1 MKKNN
6 DLKKGALYVVATPIG
21 NLEDISM
28 RALRVMKEA
37 DIIVAEDTRH
47 TKVMLNA
54 FQISTPLMSL
64 HEHNEKEKSAFII
77 EKMNTGKD
85 IVYVTDAG
93 TPCISDPGCFL
104 ISRAHDENIKVIP
117 IPGPSAVITALSVSG
132 FPADSFVFC
141 GFLPSRQ
148 NDRKKYLET
157 LKIEERTI
165 VFYESPMRIMASLN
179 DLRDI
184 LGNRD
189 IVLAREITKK
199 FEEIRRG
206 DVPAIINE
214 LTDRKIKGE
223 ITIII
228 KGEKIVATPM
238 SDEEI
243 KQRITEMQKN
253 SDLSLRDAVAAVAI
267 NTGVSKKR
275 VYEIGIKFGGK
286 IKQCGK

>member
-6 DLKKGALYVVATPIG
+6 GLKKGALYVVATPIG

-28 RALRVMKEA
+28 RAIRVMKES
-37 DIIVAEDTRH
+37 DIIAAEDTRH
-47 TKVMLNA
+47 TKIMLNY
-54 FQISTPLMSL
+54 FQISTPLISL
-64 HEHNEKEKSAFII
+64 HEHNEKEKSALII
-77 EKMNTGKD
+77 EKIKAGKD

-93 TPCISDPGCFL
+93 TPCISDPGYFL
-104 ISRAHDENIKVIP
+104 ISKAHHENIQVIP
-117 IPGPSAVITALSVSG
+117 VPGPSAVIAALSVSG

-141 GFLPSRQ
+141 GFLPARQ
-148 NDRKKYLET
+148 NDRKKYLQI

-165 VFYESPMRIMASLN
+165 VFYESPMRIKASLN

-184 LGNRD
+184 LGNRE

-206 DVPAIINE
+206 DISSIIDE
-214 LTDRKIKGE
+214 LTGRKIKGE

-228 KGEKIVATPM
+228 KGEKIAATPL

-253 SDLSLRDAVAAVAI
+253 SDLSLRDAVAAVASD
-267 NTGVSKKR
+267 TGVSKKR
-275 VYEIGIKFGGK
+275 VYEIGIKLGGK
-286 IKQCGK
+286 

>member
-1 MKKNN
+1 MKKNSYF
-6 DLKKGALYVVATPIG
+6 KKGELYVVATPIG

-117 IPGPSAVITALSVSG
+117 IPAPSAVITALSVSG

-179 DLRDI
+179 DLLDI

-206 DVPAIINE
+206 DISAIIDE

-228 KGEKIVATPM
+228 KGEKIKATAL

-243 KQRITEMQKN
+243 KQKIAEIKQN
-253 SDLSLRDAVAAVAI
+253 SDVSLRDAVAEVAR

-275 VYEIGIKFGGK
+275 VYEIGIKFGK
-286 IKQCGK
+286 K

>member
-6 DLKKGALYVVATPIG
+6 DFKKGELYIVATPIG

-28 RALRVMKEA
+28 RALRVMREA

-47 TKVMLNA
+47 TKAMLNA
-54 FQISTPLMSL
+54 FKISTPLISL
-64 HEHNEKEKSAFII
+64 HEHNEKEKSALII
-77 EKMNTGKD
+77 EKINTGKD

-104 ISRAHDENIKVIP
+104 ISKAHDENIKVIP
-117 IPGPSAVITALSVSG
+117 VPGPSAVITALSVSG
-132 FPADSFVFC
+132 FSADSFVYC
-141 GFLPSRQ
+141 GFLPSRE
-148 NDRKKYLET
+148 NDRKKYLEV
-157 LKIEERTI
+157 LKNEERTI

-179 DLRDI
+179 NLHDV
-184 LGNRD
+184 LGNRQ

-206 DVPAIINE
+206 DISAIVDE
-214 LTDRKIKGE
+214 LADRKIKGE

-228 KGEKIVATPM
+228 KGQKINAKTLSDQEIKEKI
-238 SDEEI
+238 SEI
-243 KQRITEMQKN
+243 RIANNK
-253 SDLSLRDAVAAVAI
+253 LSLRDAVAAVAS

-275 VYEIGIKFGGK
+275 VYEIGIKLDK
-286 IKQCGK
+286 EKSN

>member
-1 MKKNN
+1 MKKSN
-6 DLKKGALYVVATPIG
+6 DLKKGELYVVATPIG

-47 TKVMLNA
+47 TKAMLNA
-54 FQISTPLMSL
+54 FQISTPLISL
-64 HEHNEKEKSAFII
+64 HEHNEKEKSIFII
-77 EKMNTGKD
+77 EKINTGKD
-85 IVYVTDAG
+85 IAYVTDAG

-104 ISRAHDENIKVIP
+104 ISKAHDENIKVIP
-117 IPGPSAVITALSVSG
+117 VPGPSAVITALSVSG

-148 NDRKKYLET
+148 NDRKKNLET
-157 LKIEERTI
+157 LKTEERTI

-184 LGNRD
+184 LGNRE
-189 IVLAREITKK
+189 IILAREITKK

-206 DVPAIINE
+206 DISTIIE
-214 LTDRKIKGE
+214 KLSGRKIKGE

-228 KGEKIVATPM
+228 KGEKIAATPL

-243 KQRITEMQKN
+243 KQRITEMQES
-253 SDLSLRDAVAAVAI
+253 SDLSLRDAVAAVAS

-275 VYEIGIKFGGK
+275 VYEIGIKYGK
-286 IKQCGK
+286 N

>member
-253 SDLSLRDAVAAVAI
+253 SDLSLRDAVSAVAI

>member
-1 MKKNN
+1 MRKNN
-6 DLKKGALYVVATPIG
+6 DLIKGELYIVATPIG

-37 DIIVAEDTRH
+37 NIIVAEDTRH
-47 TKVMLNA
+47 TKAMLNA
-54 FQISTPLMSL
+54 FQISTPLISL
-64 HEHNEKEKSAFII
+64 HEHNEKEKSLFII
-77 EKMNTGKD
+77 EKISTGKNV
-85 IVYVTDAG
+85 VYVTDAG

-104 ISRAHDENIKVIP
+104 ISKAHDENIKVIP
-117 IPGPSAVITALSVSG
+117 VPGPSAVITALSVSG

-141 GFLPSRQ
+141 GFLPARQ
-148 NDRKKYLET
+148 NDRKKYLEI
-157 LKIEERTI
+157 LKTEERTI

-179 DLRDI
+179 DLQDI
-184 LGNRD
+184 LGNRE

-206 DVPAIINE
+206 DISAIIDE

-228 KGEKIVATPM
+228 KGEKIAATPL

-243 KQRITEMQKN
+243 KQKITEMKKN
-253 SDLSLRDAVAAVAI
+253 SDLSLRDAVAAVAS

-275 VYEIGIKFGGK
+275 VYEIGIKFEK
-286 IKQCGK
+286 K

>member
-1 MKKNN
+1 M
-6 DLKKGALYVVATPIG
+6 
-21 NLEDISM
+21 
-28 RALRVMKEA
+28 
-37 DIIVAEDTRH
+37 
-47 TKVMLNA
+47 
-54 FQISTPLMSL
+54 
-64 HEHNEKEKSAFII
+64 
-77 EKMNTGKD
+77 
-85 IVYVTDAG
+85 
-93 TPCISDPGCFL
+93 

-157 LKIEERTI
+157 LKIEEKTI

-228 KGEKIVATPM
+228 KGEKIVATPI

>member
-1 MKKNN
+1 MKKNSYF
-6 DLKKGALYVVATPIG
+6 KKGELYVVATPIG

-54 FQISTPLMSL
+54 FQISTPLMSM

-179 DLRDI
+179 DLLDI

-206 DVPAIINE
+206 DIPAIINE

-243 KQRITEMQKN
+243 KQRIIEMKKN
-253 SDLSLRDAVAAVAI
+253 SELSLRDAVAAVAI
-267 NTGVSKKR
+267 NTGVSKKK
-275 VYEIGIKFGGK
+275 VYEIGIKYGK
-286 IKQCGK
+286 K

>member
-1 MKKNN
+1 MMNSK
-6 DLKKGALYVVATPIG
+6 DLKKGVLYVVATPIG
-21 NLEDISM
+21 NLGDISM

-47 TKVMLNA
+47 TKAMLNA
-54 FQISTPLMSL
+54 FQISTQLISL
-64 HEHNEKEKSAFII
+64 HEHNEKEKSVLII
-77 EKMNTGKD
+77 EKIKTGKD
-85 IVYVTDAG
+85 IAYVTDAG
-93 TPCISDPGCFL
+93 TPCISDPGYFL

-179 DLRDI
+179 DLHDI

-199 FEEIRRG
+199 FEEIKRG
-206 DVPAIINE
+206 DIPAIINE

-253 SDLSLRDAVAAVAI
+253 SDLSLRDAVAAVVS

-275 VYEIGIKFGGK
+275 VYEIGIKFGK
-286 IKQCGK
+286 K

>member
-1 MKKNN
+1 MNSK
-6 DLKKGALYVVATPIG
+6 DLKKGVLYVVATPIG
-21 NLEDISM
+21 NLGDISM

-47 TKVMLNA
+47 TKAMLNA
-54 FQISTPLMSL
+54 FQISTQLISL
-64 HEHNEKEKSAFII
+64 HEHNEKEKSVLII
-77 EKMNTGKD
+77 EKIKTGKD

-93 TPCISDPGCFL
+93 TPCISDPGYFL
-104 ISRAHDENIKVIP
+104 ISKAHDENIKVIP
-117 IPGPSAVITALSVSG
+117 VPGPSAVIAALSVSG
-132 FPADSFVFC
+132 FPADSFVYC
-141 GFLPSRQ
+141 GFLPSRD
-148 NDRKKYLET
+148 NHRKKYLKT

-165 VFYESPMRIMASLN
+165 VFYESPMRIMACLN

-184 LGNRD
+184 LGNRE

-206 DVPAIINE
+206 DISAIIDE

-228 KGEKIVATPM
+228 KGEKIAATPL

-243 KQRITEMQKN
+243 KQKIAEIKQN
-253 SDLSLRDAVAAVAI
+253 SDVSLRDAIAEVAR

-275 VYEIGIKFGGK
+275 VYEIGIKLDK
-286 IKQCGK
+286 EKSN